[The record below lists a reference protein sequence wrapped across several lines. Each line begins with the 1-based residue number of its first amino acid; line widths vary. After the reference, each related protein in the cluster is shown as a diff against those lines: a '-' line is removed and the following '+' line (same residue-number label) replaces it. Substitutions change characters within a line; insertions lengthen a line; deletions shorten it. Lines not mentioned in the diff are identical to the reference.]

1 MSIFANNKSLAIS
14 LLKKAESGEN
24 LLKVLDMIAEDVK
37 EGQKDQ
43 SAN

>member
-1 MSIFANNKSLAIS
+1 MSIFTNNKSLAIS

-24 LLKVLDMIAEDVK
+24 LLKVLDMIVEDVK
-37 EGQKDQ
+37 EGQKEQ

>member
-1 MSIFANNKSLAIS
+1 MSVFANNKSLAIG
-14 LLKKAESGEN
+14 LLKKAGSGEN

-43 SAN
+43 TQN